1 MGKFLAWKIGE
12 VLYRADSSNWNV
24 FEYITKKTIIELT
37 LKAGETLL
45 PSLSENVKEKYICK
59 WYKLVIT
66 YKLYNQVFVVNW
78 KKYIKYEV

>member
-12 VLYRADSSNWNV
+12 VLYRVDSSNWNV
-24 FEYITKKTIIELT
+24 FEYITKKTIIELP

-45 PSLSENVKEKYICK
+45 PSLSENVKEKYIGKC
-59 WYKLVIT
+59 YKLVIT

-78 KKYIKYEV
+78 KKIY